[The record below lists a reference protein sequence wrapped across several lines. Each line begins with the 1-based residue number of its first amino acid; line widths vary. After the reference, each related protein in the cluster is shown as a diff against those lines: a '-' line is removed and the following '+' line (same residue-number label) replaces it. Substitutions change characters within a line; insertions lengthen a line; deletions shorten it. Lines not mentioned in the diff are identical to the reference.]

1 MRKKLIT
8 KIAAGVAAAGIA
20 ITGTAVT
27 AQPASAATA
36 ATANSCLQELSKKNS
51 WGYDETMTTRGS
63 LTFYTKEY
71 WGSLCDGMWVS
82 LGISRTNTLGF
93 RNQNASRVSMSSA
106 TKGFTTTYRF
116 GPTGYGDWMVRQ
128 IAVKDKSGRLAVK
141 TFTAQTTPRVL
152 GLRFVSVLTGTPKG
166 KLVPNAGKVNVKGTL
181 KAWHR
186 YGRLVNVQNQRV
198 VVQVRAPHG
207 DSYVTRATA
216 VTTRTGTF
224 STNLA
229 TANLKGY
236 AVRVAF
242 LSKIPTIANSYV
254 WLGTIS

>member
-8 KIAAGVAAAGIA
+8 KIAAGIAATGIA
-20 ITGTAVT
+20 VTGTAVI
-27 AQPASAATA
+27 AQPASA
-36 ATANSCLQELSKKNS
+36 ATANSCLQELSKKNR

-63 LTFYTKEY
+63 LTFYSTEY
-71 WGSLCDGMWVS
+71 WGSLCDGMSVS
-82 LGISRTNTLGF
+82 LGISRTSTHDF
-93 RNQNASRVSMSSA
+93 RNQNASRVSMSSG
-106 TKGFTTTYRF
+106 TKGFRTTYKF
-116 GPTGYGDWMVRQ
+116 GLDDYGDWMTRQ

-152 GLRFVSVLTGTPKG
+152 RLRFASVLTGTPKG
-166 KLVPNAGKVNVKGTL
+166 KLVPKAGKVNVKGTL
-181 KAWHR
+181 KAWHY
-186 YGRLVNVQNQRV
+186 YGRLVNVQNQQV
-198 VVQVRAPHG
+198 VVQVRKPHG
-207 DSYVTRATA
+207 VTYVTRATA

-224 STNLA
+224 STNLS

-236 AVRVAF
+236 AVRVAY